1 MKRHLA
7 GVPVK
12 KNVCYNESWLVKN
25 DNQPCP
31 TLFSPCIE
39 GDSQCSHP
47 TGKRRRD
54 TPVIQEL
61 MNRADQRGF
70 LTFEDVLEVLEGD
83 EGEDVVALEALLDE
97 LDELGI
103 ELRRADDRTADP
115 ILDDSFEQEELRD
128 PEIGDIE
135 AVSPD
140 DPVGLYFRQMAQEPL
155 LTAQDEIMLARRIE
169 LGKDAQEWLLRLR
182 KLSNDIQELR
192 TVMMTIRRTYQNIET
207 QTLLSRK
214 SQEVGLLT
222 QIFEDAHHLS
232 ARMADL
238 PLDEELAYRLQ
249 HHTHN
254 LESVLPGTRQDY
266 AWTETIRETMNK
278 GTLSNGAFKAVDF
291 AASLTGIE
299 CCTNIASVMMEDGQ
313 AAREHLGRANTRLVV
328 SIAKRYMGQGLP
340 FPDLIQEGNVGLMRA
355 VDKYDYR
362 RGNRF
367 STYATWWIRQA
378 ITRALAQKT
387 RTIRIPLHMTERIRQ
402 MYRTAQNL
410 EQKLGRRPTPE
421 EIAIE
426 MDVQPDAI
434 RSMMDASQHAIALE
448 RPVGDDGDSEFG
460 DFLEDQDTPSPVE
473 SATQN
478 LLQETIEEVLSEL
491 TPRQSHILRL
501 RFGLGGGEPHT
512 LEEIANKF
520 GLSRERIRQLEKEAL
535 RRLRHPRLAH
545 NLRDYLH

>member
-1 MKRHLA
+1 ML
-7 GVPVK
+7 
-12 KNVCYNESWLVKN
+12 
-25 DNQPCP
+25 
-31 TLFSPCIE
+31 
-39 GDSQCSHP
+39 
-47 TGKRRRD
+47 
-54 TPVIQEL
+54 QEL
-61 MNRADQRGF
+61 LNRADQRGYV
-70 LTFEDVLEVLEGD
+70 TFEDVLEVLDEDGD
-83 EGEDVVALEALLDE
+83 DVNAIESILYE
-97 LDELGI
+97 LDELGV
-103 ELRRADDRTADP
+103 ELRQESDP
-115 ILDDSFEQEELRD
+115 PDSFILAEEGDSEFEPEEILQD
-128 PEIGDIE
+128 PTVGDIS
-135 AVSPD
+135 AVSAD

-155 LTAQDEIMLARRIE
+155 LTAQEEIELAKRIE
-169 LGKDAQEWLLRLR
+169 LGKQA
-182 KLSNDIQELR
+182 
-192 TVMMTIRRTYQNIET
+192 
-207 QTLLSRK
+207 
-214 SQEVGLLT
+214 
-222 QIFEDAHHLS
+222 
-232 ARMADL
+232 
-238 PLDEELAYRLQ
+238 
-249 HHTHN
+249 
-254 LESVLPGTRQDY
+254 
-266 AWTETIRETMNK
+266 RETYSRLGSREMYSE
-278 GTLSNGAFKAVDF
+278 TWIAHLER
-291 AASLTGIE
+291 LTI
-299 CCTNIASVMMEDGQ
+299 DGQ

-402 MYRTAQNL
+402 MYRTAQAL
-410 EQKLGRRPTPE
+410 EQSLGRRPSPE
-421 EIAIE
+421 EIATE
-426 MDVQPDAI
+426 MDLPADTI

-460 DFLEDQDTPSPVE
+460 DFIEDQDSPSPVE
-473 SATQN
+473 SATQH

-545 NLRDYLH
+545 NLRDYLS

>member
-1 MKRHLA
+1 M
-7 GVPVK
+7 
-12 KNVCYNESWLVKN
+12 
-25 DNQPCP
+25 
-31 TLFSPCIE
+31 
-39 GDSQCSHP
+39 
-47 TGKRRRD
+47 
-54 TPVIQEL
+54 IQEL
-61 MNRADQRGF
+61 LIRADQRGYI
-70 LTFEDVLEVLEGD
+70 TFEDVLEVLEDDGD
-83 EGEDVVALEALLDE
+83 ELTSIESILYE

-103 ELRRADDRTADP
+103 ELQKEGEDLSTDEDP
-115 ILDDSFEQEELRD
+115 DNEYDNVEIIKD
-128 PEIGDIE
+128 PTIGDIN
-135 AVSPD
+135 AISSD

-155 LTAQDEIMLARRIE
+155 LSANDEIELAKRIE
-169 LGKDAQEWLLRLR
+169 RGRKAQERTSRFDAQQKSERWWHQLNRLI
-182 KLSNDIQELR
+182 L
-192 TVMMTIRRTYQNIET
+192 
-207 QTLLSRK
+207 
-214 SQEVGLLT
+214 
-222 QIFEDAHHLS
+222 
-232 ARMADL
+232 
-238 PLDEELAYRLQ
+238 
-249 HHTHN
+249 
-254 LESVLPGTRQDY
+254 
-266 AWTETIRETMNK
+266 
-278 GTLSNGAFKAVDF
+278 
-291 AASLTGIE
+291 
-299 CCTNIASVMMEDGQ
+299 DGQ
-313 AAREHLGRANTRLVV
+313 LAREHLGRANTRLVV

-410 EQKLGRRPTPE
+410 EQLLGRRPSPE
-421 EIAIE
+421 EIADE
-426 MDVQPDAI
+426 MGLPSETV

-460 DFLEDQDTPSPVE
+460 DFIEDQDTPSPVD
-473 SATQN
+473 SATHN
-478 LLQETIEEVLSEL
+478 LLQETIEEVLGEL

-545 NLRDYLH
+545 NLRDYLG

>member
-1 MKRHLA
+1 
-7 GVPVK
+7 
-12 KNVCYNESWLVKN
+12 
-25 DNQPCP
+25 
-31 TLFSPCIE
+31 
-39 GDSQCSHP
+39 
-47 TGKRRRD
+47 
-54 TPVIQEL
+54 VIQEL
-61 MNRADQRGF
+61 LNRAEQRGY
-70 LTFEDVLEVLEGD
+70 LTYDDILDVLEEEGD
-83 EGEDVVALEALLDE
+83 DPNTVDAIIYE

-103 ELRRADDRTADP
+103 ELRHEGESVRMQDDFDLEFEP
-115 ILDDSFEQEELRD
+115 EDILNEPDL
-128 PEIGDIE
+128 GDIN

-155 LTAQDEIMLARRIE
+155 LTATDEIDLARRIE
-169 LGKDAQEWLLRLR
+169 LGKKALERLNRPGARQRHTAEWIKICER
-182 KLSNDIQELR
+182 I
-192 TVMMTIRRTYQNIET
+192 IY
-207 QTLLSRK
+207 
-214 SQEVGLLT
+214 
-222 QIFEDAHHLS
+222 
-232 ARMADL
+232 
-238 PLDEELAYRLQ
+238 
-249 HHTHN
+249 
-254 LESVLPGTRQDY
+254 
-266 AWTETIRETMNK
+266 
-278 GTLSNGAFKAVDF
+278 
-291 AASLTGIE
+291 
-299 CCTNIASVMMEDGQ
+299 DGQ

-355 VDKYDYR
+355 VDKYDYT

-402 MYRTAQNL
+402 MYRTAQAL
-410 EQKLGRRPTPE
+410 EQSIGRRPSPE
-421 EIAIE
+421 EIAAE
-426 MDVQPDAI
+426 MDMPADAI

-460 DFLEDQDTPSPVE
+460 DFIEDQDSPSPVE
-473 SATQN
+473 SATQH
-478 LLQETIEEVLSEL
+478 LLEETIEEVLAEL

-545 NLRDYLH
+545 NLRDYLG